1 MRFQREL
8 FSFDGMSLYYG
19 NKFVAR
25 FKYMKSNMSGFRSFL
40 MKNFDFDEYFGRL
53 ADHCGG
59 NGKESPLEILESKG
73 FVLNHI
79 KKWLKRDGF
88 QTDAEGYRL
97 WREYQRQKIAQSR

>member
-1 MRFQREL
+1 MRFQKEL
-8 FSFDGMSLYYG
+8 FSFDGMSLYYD

-40 MKNFDFDEYFGRL
+40 MKNFDVDEYFARL

-59 NGKESPLEILESKG
+59 KGKESPLEILESKG

-79 KKWLKRDGF
+79 KKWLKRDGY
-88 QTDAEGYRL
+88 QPNSEGYRL
-97 WREYQRQKIAQSR
+97 WRESQRQKIAQSR